1 MKNISCIYHP
11 STVICIDDETKFIK
25 SLSIILEDTRIL
37 HKMFDKPHK
46 GLEYIN
52 ADTYRQE
59 LVERLVVPNDE
70 EEFCYQSDAIAHE
83 LFNQKRYD
91 QISVLVVDYDMP
103 GMTGLEVCERIHNPF
118 VKKILLTGAA
128 DESLAID
135 AFNKGLIYQF
145 IRKQDPQFIEKLQE
159 AIKTA
164 QQQYFQ
170 EISELPVRIMAARY
184 DSTALVDPAF
194 KAHFDNIVNKH
205 RIVEYYL
212 VEAMGNFIM
221 IDDQRK
227 IHCLMTLDEGL
238 VEVYLNCKSSETLS
252 AEQITAIEQK
262 KVVPCY
268 YDPFNQFGFE
278 NPQLG
283 QYLHKPTVVQGAQR
297 PYYCVFGQRFF
308 PVDPNDI
315 ALR

>member
-1 MKNISCIYHP
+1 MSPVLPLFH
-11 STVICIDDETKFIK
+11 STKVIFIDDDA
-25 SLSIILEDTRIL
+25 DTL
-37 HKMFDKPHK
+37 DFLVKLLNLKNKPHQTFDNPAQ

-83 LFNQKRYD
+83 LFNQERYD

-103 GMTGLEVCERIHNPF
+103 GMTGLEVCARIHNPF

-145 IRKQDPQFIEKLQE
+145 IRKQDPQFIEKLQD

-194 KAHFDNIVNKH
+194 KIHFDHIVNKH
-205 RIVEYYL
+205 RIIEYYL

-221 IDDQRK
+221 IDDQHQV
-227 IHCLMTLDEGL
+227 HCLITLDQGL

-262 KVVPCY
+262 KLVPCY

-278 NPQLG
+278 NPQLS
-283 QYLHKPTVVQGAQR
+283 QYLHKPIIVQGAQR
-297 PYYCVFGQRFF
+297 PYYCVFGQGFF
-308 PVDPNDI
+308 PVDPNDLV
-315 ALR
+315 LR